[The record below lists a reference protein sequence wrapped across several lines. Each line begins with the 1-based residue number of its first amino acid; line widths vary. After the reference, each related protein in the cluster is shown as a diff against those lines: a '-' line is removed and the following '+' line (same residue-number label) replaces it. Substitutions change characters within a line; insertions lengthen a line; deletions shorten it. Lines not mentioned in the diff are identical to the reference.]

1 MLKGNQEIED
11 LLSERLMDCLQ
22 VCLELCQIK
31 QTKVFVPG
39 LTECRA
45 NDVPYEVISS
55 IIPDRM
61 ARLLSVRVRQPSPT
75 HKDW

>member
-1 MLKGNQEIED
+1 
-11 LLSERLMDCLQ
+11 LQ

-45 NDVPYEVISS
+45 NDVHT
-55 IIPDRM
+55 R
-61 ARLLSVRVRQPSPT
+61 
-75 HKDW
+75 